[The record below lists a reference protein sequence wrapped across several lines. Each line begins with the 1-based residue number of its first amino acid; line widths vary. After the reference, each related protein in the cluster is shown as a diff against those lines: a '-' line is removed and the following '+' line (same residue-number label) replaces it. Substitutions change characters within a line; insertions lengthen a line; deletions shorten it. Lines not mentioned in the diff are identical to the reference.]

1 MKRFGLVA
9 IKVGCSTYF
18 KSDGSAFA
26 VTILKVANS
35 FVSSLKKKEIDG
47 YNGIQIVYDKKIV
60 RESVISKPILGTLK
74 KLNLPFLRYSKEF
87 VFDDTKIDINNLII
101 GSELSASIFSG
112 VKKVD
117 ITGYTKGKGFSGV
130 MKRYQFAGLNA
141 SHGVSLAHRMP
152 GSTGQRTDPGKVFK
166 NKKMAGRHGMYKKT
180 IHGMSVVA
188 IDEANN
194 LIVVK
199 GSVPGSMND
208 FVCVREVAKF

>member
-18 KSDGSAFA
+18 KSDGTAIA
-26 VTILKVANS
+26 VTVLKVANS
-35 FVSSLKKKEIDG
+35 FISSFKKKEVDG
-47 YNGIQIVYDKKIV
+47 YNGMQIVYDKKVV
-60 RESVISKPILGTLK
+60 RESVIAKPILGALK
-74 KLNLPFLRYSKEF
+74 KLNLPLLRYSKEF
-87 VFDDTKIDINNLII
+87 VFDHTNINISELVV

-130 MKRYQFAGLNA
+130 MKRYKFSGLNA
-141 SHGVSLAHRMP
+141 SHGVSLSHRMP

-166 NKKMAGRHGMYKKT
+166 NKKMAGRHGMYRKT
-180 IHGMSVVA
+180 IHSMSIVS

-194 LIVVK
+194 IIIVK

-208 FVCVREVAKF
+208 FIFIREVAKF